1 MLHADEALI
10 KVYQP
15 TSLLGTEMS
24 ADPLDTGEDMD
35 ATIVSRPILTKGV
48 FPESYVYAISLPHHI
63 TGASKKFPSESNLI
77 VMVGGKISMDHNE
90 KSYGLIADFSEARL
104 PENIGLTLLQVM
116 KLTSLCLQ
124 KTLGNKDETPLKVTW
139 IAPEG
144 ISIVDAKLLTEI
156 K

>member
-10 KVYQP
+10 QVYQP

-24 ADPLDTGEDMD
+24 ADPLDIGEDID

-48 FPESYVYAISLPHHI
+48 FPESYVYAISLPHRI
-63 TGASKKFPSESNLI
+63 AGASKKFPSESNLI
-77 VMVGGKISMDHNE
+77 VIVGGKISMDYNE
-90 KSYGLIADFSEARL
+90 NSYGVIADFSKAKL
-104 PENIGLTLLQVM
+104 PEDIGLTLVQIM
-116 KLTSLCLQ
+116 KITSLCLQ
-124 KTLGNKDETPLKVTW
+124 KTLGNQHETPLKVTW